1 MILKS
6 ISMHG
11 LALEI
16 SLLCLVALSRR
27 THIQSTDQSA
37 SESVIVHAVTI
48 VNYKLALTKSIAND

>member
-16 SLLCLVALSRR
+16 SLLCLVALSIR

-37 SESVIVHAVTI
+37 SESVIVEHFFQLE
-48 VNYKLALTKSIAND
+48 NSQMCE